1 MGGLGAPRGDPLPE
15 ARGPLSRSRDFT
27 GGSSESRQSF
37 LSPAAGQTFAF
48 GRALGEALRKSAGG
62 ALLALCGELGS
73 GKTTFTKGLA
83 AGLGVRDHSR
93 VSSPTFVLR
102 QDYLGEKPIHHYDA
116 YRLSGPREFLAL
128 GFEESLE
135 GGAVTVVEWADRV
148 EEAMPPGALRL
159 EFEHVSAGDGDS
171 GVRRITCL
179 GNPALR
185 EVALREAE
193 RLSLFRPGPS
203 PLPPGAGPAVP

>member
-1 MGGLGAPRGDPLPE
+1 MGGLGAPRGGPLPE
-15 ARGPLSRSRDFT
+15 ARGPLSRPRDFP
-27 GGSSESRQSF
+27 GGSFQGRQSF
-37 LSPAAGQTFAF
+37 LSRSEGQTFAF

-83 AGLGVRDHSR
+83 AGLGVREHSR

-116 YRLSGPREFLAL
+116 YRLTGPREFLAL

-135 GGAVTVVEWADRV
+135 GG
-148 EEAMPPGALRL
+148 
-159 EFEHVSAGDGDS
+159 GDP

-179 GNPALR
+179 GNPVLR
-185 EVALREAE
+185 EVALREAK
-193 RLSLFRPGPS
+193 RLALPPSGTS
-203 PLPPGAGPAVP
+203 PLPPAASQGPGAP